1 MDHRSQCKM
10 QNYKTPRTGE
20 NLGHFGFLDTMSKAC
35 SIKEKVNVMDYIT
48 LKKNCSRKTL
58 LGEWKDW
65 PQLGEYICKTHIW

>member
-48 LKKNCSRKTL
+48 LKKNFILDTSNPYLCGYVSKSV
-58 LGEWKDW
+58 
-65 PQLGEYICKTHIW
+65 IFS